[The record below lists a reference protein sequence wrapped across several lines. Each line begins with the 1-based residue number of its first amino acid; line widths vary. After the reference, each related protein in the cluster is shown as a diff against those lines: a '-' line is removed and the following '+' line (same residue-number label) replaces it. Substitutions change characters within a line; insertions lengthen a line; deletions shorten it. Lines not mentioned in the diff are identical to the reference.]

1 MYDNIHSRKRN
12 LPRPRCVKLL
22 HRPHGKSTHTRIHA
36 RTHARTHTHRSM
48 ISIHR
53 YSQWYINCK
62 QINLRIHGCFPFKN
76 KCRGAINFKATHP
89 KPPPVLVVGA
99 RDSRV
104 LRGMSDDVYYATT
117 HWNISAMFH
126 RECLFPDV
134 SGDTSTAVVMF
145 CVWHAKKTKVPR
157 INTYML
163 TSVLEARAPFA
174 NMV

>member
-1 MYDNIHSRKRN
+1 
-12 LPRPRCVKLL
+12 
-22 HRPHGKSTHTRIHA
+22 
-36 RTHARTHTHRSM
+36 M

-76 KCRGAINFKATHP
+76 KCCGAINFKATHP
-89 KPPPVLVVGA
+89 KAPPVLVVGA

-134 SGDTSTAVVMF
+134 SGNTSTAVVMF
-145 CVWHAKKTKVPR
+145 CVWHVKKTKGPR
-157 INTYML
+157 INTYMM
-163 TSVLEARAPFA
+163 TSVLETGAPFA
-174 NMV
+174 NMVGLTLIPAWISNCINDEVWWNYLSIPKLQRLHRRSLGMDK